1 MQAYRELERQI
12 TELAAQIALACKLGQ
27 SQKVKELIARY
38 SGQFS
43 KTIVAI
49 LSQKL
54 LALGIEAD
62 TTVLA
67 FNPKTPP
74 PQFWN

>member
-38 SGQFS
+38 SGQS
-43 KTIVAI
+43 QNKP
-49 LSQKL
+49 LSP
-54 LALGIEAD
+54 
-62 TTVLA
+62 
-67 FNPKTPP
+67 F
-74 PQFWN
+74 